1 MIVPDDELVS
11 VFVGGILVGVLM
23 GMFAMFF
30 LGQVFAL

>member
-1 MIVPDDELVS
+1 MIPDDKLAS
-11 VFVGGILVGVLM
+11 VFVGGILVGILM